1 MPKLVLKQVGPRK
14 VEVISDNWTFIVDL
28 KEKFGGED
36 SGPNPSELTAAAVAS
51 CEVLTGVFWAAR
63 RHEVELRGIE
73 ADVEWEYG
81 EKPERIAKIDVS
93 IRNVGSQLG
102 DEKKMRA
109 FKGIAKGCTIT
120 KTLTMPPAL
129 SLKVD

>member
-1 MPKLVLKQVGPRK
+1 MPKLVLKQIGPRK
-14 VEVISDNWTFIVDL
+14 IEVISDKWSFIVDL

-63 RHEVELRGIE
+63 RHEVELKGIE

-93 IRNVGSQLG
+93 IRNVGSQLR

-109 FKGIAKGCTIT
+109 FTGIAKGCTVT
-120 KTLTMPPAL
+120 KTLTMPPEL